1 MVSLDTLKPEVFT
14 DGALQADQ
22 INFSTINALNNLAP
36 FGRGFEAPVFE
47 GNLKSIILNI

>member
-1 MVSLDTLKPEVFT
+1 MVSLDTKARSFT

-36 FGRGFEAPVFE
+36 FGRGFRPV
-47 GNLKSIILNI
+47 LKGI